1 MVSKEVVKN
10 RNFNTINTKVNES
23 EKKLPVASTLISK
36 NQYKTD
42 IENKILRVCYLV
54 TTSVLNTKIG
64 EMEKKIPAVSI

>member
-1 MVSKEVVKN
+1 MNQK
-10 RNFNTINTKVNES
+10 
-23 EKKLPVASTLISK
+23 KKLPVASTLISK

-54 TTSVLNTKIG
+54 TTSALNTKIG